1 LRIIVITMPNRSRS
15 SIWGSIITIYQSLHQ
30 LVDGEL
36 IFNLL
41 RIIVISMPTT
51 KSKSSIWCGILI
63 IIDLNLVLTF
73 IPPSPI
79 NYNYWM

>member
-1 LRIIVITMPNRSRS
+1 LRIIVITMPTRSKS
-15 SIWGSIITIYQSLHQ
+15 SVWGSIITIYWSLHQ

-41 RIIVISMPTT
+41 RIIVISMPT
-51 KSKSSIWCGILI
+51 KSKSSIWHGILI
-63 IIDLNLVLTF
+63 IIDLNLVLKF

-79 NYNYWM
+79 N

>member
-1 LRIIVITMPNRSRS
+1 LRIVVITMPNRSRS

-41 RIIVISMPTT
+41 RIIDISMPT
-51 KSKSSIWCGILI
+51 KSKSSIWRGILI
-63 IIDLNLVLTF
+63 IIDLNLVLRF
-73 IPPSPI
+73 ITPSPI